1 MMICRTTS
9 THSYE
14 IGQLISSIFSSSTH
28 AKPLQTRRLTTVFSR
43 CLWGNLNRKQ
53 LVLDFSNER
62 GQTPLMLL
70 SRGPFLDQIQ
80 ILLKRGVNV
89 NSVDKNGETSVFYS
103 LGEEKSFGEKLGL
116 FIDCGLNLNT
126 LNVNKVG

>member
-1 MMICRTTS
+1 
-9 THSYE
+9 
-14 IGQLISSIFSSSTH
+14 
-28 AKPLQTRRLTTVFSR
+28 
-43 CLWGNLNRKQ
+43 
-53 LVLDFSNER
+53 
-62 GQTPLMLL
+62 MLL